1 MVEMT
6 SIRVVCS
13 DGIVVKVDREVAD
26 YFVAFREVFEEAQD
40 VEVTF
45 QEVASPILRKVV

>member
-1 MVEMT
+1 MVETTPIYVM
-6 SIRVVCS
+6 CS
-13 DGIVVKVDREVAD
+13 DGIVVKIDREVAD

-45 QEVASPILRKVV
+45 KEVASPILRKII